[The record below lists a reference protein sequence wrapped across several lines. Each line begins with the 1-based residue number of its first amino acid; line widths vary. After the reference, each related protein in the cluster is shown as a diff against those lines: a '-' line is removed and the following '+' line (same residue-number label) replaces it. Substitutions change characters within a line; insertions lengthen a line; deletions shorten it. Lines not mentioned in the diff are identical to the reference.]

1 MDVLMVTAELA
12 PYPRVTA
19 AGDLVLALTKGL
31 RQLGHR
37 VTIAL
42 PRYAAFE
49 EHGLLLAGRLT
60 PLAVPGGE
68 VTVFDGQHSSGAE
81 LVLFDVAGL
90 TAPGEL
96 AVSDPDARTVAAFE
110 QLGRAA
116 AGLVAQ
122 RREQTPFDV
131 VHAHD

>member
-12 PYPRVTA
+12 PYARVTE
-19 AGDLVLALTKGL
+19 AGDVVFALAKGL

-49 EHGLLLAGRLT
+49 EHGLLLARRLT
-60 PLAVPGGE
+60 PLTVDGAE
-68 VTVFDGQHSSGAE
+68 VTVFDGQLSTGVE
-81 LVLFDVAGL
+81 LVLFDVPGL

-96 AVSDPDARTVAAFE
+96 KQREPDARTVEAF
-110 QLGRAA
+110 
-116 AGLVAQ
+116 
-122 RREQTPFDV
+122 
-131 VHAHD
+131 